1 MFYGPIYFNCYPDL
15 TLAIDDP
22 NILKALN
29 LNILTSSYDME
40 DGSKPLA
47 IIYRIYYRLLK
58 TKLNPHAKLKN
69 AGDNTLLIQCS
80 TLDAKVTLPKMIRW
94 KDITLPNE
102 WKDITLPMGLL
113 V

>member
-15 TLAIDDP
+15 TLDIDDP
-22 NILKALN
+22 NILKALT
-29 LNILTSSYDME
+29 LNILTSSCDLE

-80 TLDAKVTLPKMIRW
+80 TPDAKVTLPKMIRW

>member
-47 IIYRIYYRLLK
+47 IIYRIYI
-58 TKLNPHAKLKN
+58 
-69 AGDNTLLIQCS
+69 DC
-80 TLDAKVTLPKMIRW
+80 
-94 KDITLPNE
+94 
-102 WKDITLPMGLL
+102 
-113 V
+113 

>member
-1 MFYGPIYFNCYPDL
+1 MFNGPIYFNCYPDFLLLMILIAL
-15 TLAIDDP
+15 T
-22 NILKALN
+22 
-29 LNILTSSYDME
+29 LNILTSGYDTE

-47 IIYRIYYRLLK
+47 IIYRIYYKLLK

-80 TLDAKVTLPKMIRW
+80 KPDAKVTLPKMIRW